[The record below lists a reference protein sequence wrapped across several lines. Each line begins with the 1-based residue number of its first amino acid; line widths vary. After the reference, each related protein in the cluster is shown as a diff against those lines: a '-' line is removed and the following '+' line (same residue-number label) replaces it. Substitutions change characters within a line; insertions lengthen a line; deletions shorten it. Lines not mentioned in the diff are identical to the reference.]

1 MVRKYTN
8 PQAAGYL
15 LEAKACELVCKELRR
30 TADKFQRAVQKEAA
44 DRQSEFE
51 TTMQYDSERQIQ
63 DDYGWGFIT
72 EKQYERYMDLF
83 HHGQE
88 ALEKAPPTPKALA
101 LRILHR
107 ILADIEEDRREW
119 EFSALT
125 PEQQIAE
132 RERAER
138 SQREWKEKIAE
149 IKRRRGIIDTDAA
162 QAQEEIEVKGDDNI

>member
-8 PQAAGYL
+8 PQASGYL

-30 TADKFQRAVQKEAA
+30 TAEKFQRAVTKEAA

-72 EKQYERYMDLF
+72 EKQYERYLDLF
-83 HHGQE
+83 RHGQE
-88 ALEKAPPTPKALA
+88 ALEKAPPTPKAVA

-119 EFSALT
+119 EFSALS
-125 PEQQIAE
+125 PKEQQAE

-138 SQREWKEKIAE
+138 SRKEWDEKIAE
-149 IKRRRGIIDTDAA
+149 IKRRRGIIEDDPAQIETEDTL
-162 QAQEEIEVKGDDNI
+162 

>member
-1 MVRKYTN
+1 MGRKYLN
-8 PQAAGYL
+8 RQAAGYL
-15 LEAKACELVCKELRR
+15 LEAKACEVVCKELRH
-30 TADKFQRAVQKEAA
+30 TVDKFQRAVQKEAA

-101 LRILHR
+101 LRVLHR

-162 QAQEEIEVKGDDNI
+162 RVQEEIEVKGDDNI

>member
-15 LEAKACELVCKELRR
+15 LEAKACEVVCKELRR

-88 ALEKAPPTPKALA
+88 ALEKAPPTPKAL
-101 LRILHR
+101 
-107 ILADIEEDRREW
+107 E
-119 EFSALT
+119 
-125 PEQQIAE
+125 
-132 RERAER
+132 
-138 SQREWKEKIAE
+138 
-149 IKRRRGIIDTDAA
+149 
-162 QAQEEIEVKGDDNI
+162 

>member
-1 MVRKYTN
+1 MGRKYLN
-8 PQAAGYL
+8 RQAAGYL
-15 LEAKACELVCKELRR
+15 LEAKACEVVCKELRR
-30 TADKFQRAVQKEAA
+30 IADKFQRAVQKEAA
-44 DRQSEFE
+44 DRQSEIE

-83 HHGQE
+83 RYGQE

-149 IKRRRGIIDTDAA
+149 IKRRRDIIDTDAA
-162 QAQEEIEVKGDDNI
+162 RAQEEIEVKGDDNI